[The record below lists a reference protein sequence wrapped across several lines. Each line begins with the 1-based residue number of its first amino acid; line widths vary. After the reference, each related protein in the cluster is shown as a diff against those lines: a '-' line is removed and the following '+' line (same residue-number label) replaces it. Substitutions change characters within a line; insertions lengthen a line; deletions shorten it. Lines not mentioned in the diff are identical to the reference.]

1 MPNRSKS
8 ISTKV
13 GSIIRALRMKFGY
26 TQNELAKL
34 LYKSE
39 STVRMWELSKS
50 EPDVQT
56 INAMA
61 ELFGVST
68 DYILGNE
75 SNSDETSVIND
86 FKLKVALFGNP
97 DEVTDEMW
105 QKVLDYA
112 KLLKLEHDHKKQG
125 GESDEV

>member
-8 ISTKV
+8 ISTKI
-13 GSIIRALRMKFGY
+13 GSIIRELRIKFGY
-26 TQNELAKL
+26 TQNELAKR

-50 EPDVQT
+50 EPDIQT

-75 SNSDETSVIND
+75 TNSDETSVIND

-105 QKVLDYA
+105 EKVLDYA
-112 KLLKLEHDHKKQG
+112 KLLKLEQQQKK
-125 GESDEV
+125 SNM

>member
-8 ISTKV
+8 ISTKI
-13 GSIIRALRMKFGY
+13 GSVIRELRIKFGY
-26 TQNELAKL
+26 TQNELAKR

-50 EPDVQT
+50 EPDIQT

-112 KLLKLEHDHKKQG
+112 KLLKLEQQQKK
-125 GESDEV
+125 SNI